1 MPNMASR
8 LEDFVPLLGTQ
19 DTKKRIQLGIDILTY
34 LESSESSL
42 SCEDLGSFIDSIS
55 IWLNSSN
62 FKIAQHGLEVLG
74 IISLKLKEDFK
85 QYLSTV
91 LPGATDR
98 LGDSKDLVR
107 EQAKTFI
114 LNLGNSV
121 SSPQHIFEKLLPA
134 FSHKNWRVREE
145 ILKCLQLT
153 LEKYGS
159 QSLTLSKLM
168 PAIIKLV
175 GDPNSQVRDTAV
187 NTLVEIYRHVGEKVR
202 IDITKKHSLP
212 AARVQSLF
220 AKFDQV
226 QNTVGLLPSASGDSI
241 SGHQADDDTDSRSQS
256 SNKAASKRASS
267 APPVRRNVFA
277 TPKPPLSSN
286 TPKRKRSL
294 KSSST
299 KALSSSSAAAGA
311 ADEEMFIKSFED
323 VSRIQV
329 LSAKDLEQEI
339 NKIRDVLSDPNN
351 DWEKRMETMKRLRSL
366 LLGGALNFDFCSHL
380 RCLEVP
386 FQSCIKDLRSQV
398 VREAC
403 ITVAFLSQQVGT
415 RLDHFAEAV
424 LPSLINLIPNSAKI
438 MSTAGIVTI
447 RFIIQHTH
455 ANRLIPIL
463 TYNASSKSKD
473 IRRSC
478 CEFLDQLLH
487 TWPTH
492 TLEKHTSLLQEAIKK
507 GINDADPEARAFSR
521 KAFWGFADHFKEQAD
536 NLLTSLDSSK
546 QRMLQGEL
554 SMSTSSSNNS
564 LNSTTKRSNVYSHGG
579 SSENLSRSMTSANS
593 ARRSGIPILTSP
605 KSEPE
610 NNIKSPLRSTSA
622 IDLAAATRAKVR
634 ARAIMTKGSVASLPR
649 PNTKR
654 AEMSGGVTSPERLAR
669 MKLKSTSQSQPSS
682 RPGSPSSKLSY
693 ATYQGAG
700 DTGTTGRSRRKS
712 GIPAVT
718 STSRESSPTRN
729 SYSGLERRGSF
740 RSRLLSGTGDRY
752 STTGI
757 NSDIMTARRSFQQ
770 NKEIDS
776 TVPDILTAP
785 PIQRKYGAFE
795 DQSDE
800 SETSSVCSDRSFSA
814 FGRNIDDV
822 AEIVHNLSSIHWS
835 DRKEGLLTLQALFH
849 SSRLLT
855 KSELKRITDS
865 LTKLFMDPHTKVF
878 SLFLDLLSELILIY
892 KVDLIG
898 WLYVLFTRLILKSGS
913 ELLSSVQ
920 TKIYKNL
927 DLIRD
932 SFPCEEQFAVITR
945 FLNDSSQAPN
955 TKAKIC
961 LLQYLYSLIKIMDP
975 SEFSSTNN
983 ETRAAVSKIII
994 WTTDHKSSDVKKLGE
1009 EILIAL
1015 FSLNAPEFSIL
1026 LNQLSKNYQDSA
1038 FQLLNAQL
1046 RQRSTE
1052 NNSKSL
1058 IGKKNSFGSG
1068 RHQSSILNKCRFH
1081 TIGSQNNSFESD
1093 DTENLNPEEIYNSL
1107 KKTTA
1112 EIQKYSLERIEQ
1124 EYNGKDSK
1132 DSRRLLGEQ
1141 QQLRDTASQDSGIS
1155 QLSVPDGRLDILEE
1169 KLEYLSST
1177 DSSPNK
1183 KSPIEYNP
1191 ILYGHSDTKNRFE
1204 RDIEIL
1210 QDGNTN
1216 KEGENTFYSIVSEL
1230 NNHNSRNEQRKKA
1243 LSHLINL
1250 TKEGSSILWEEH
1262 FRTVLRL
1269 LIETIEDSDM
1279 CIRSLALRALC
1290 ELIRR
1295 QAHRFHGYVELT
1307 IIKILEAHRDQER
1320 EVLRVADIC
1329 SAVAASV
1336 LPPEQCVRTL
1346 KPIIITAE
1354 FPISLA
1360 AVKMLSKLV
1369 DQYPKNII
1377 VQLLPDI
1384 MPALIKAF
1392 DNEESPVRKEAVF
1405 CTVAI
1410 HSVVGDALK
1419 PHLAT
1424 LSGSRMKLLNIYIKR
1439 AQAQTN
1445 NGSSGS
1451 SSNPSSSSCH

>member
-34 LESSESSL
+34 LENSESSL
-42 SCEDLGSFIDSIS
+42 NCEDLGSFIDSITT
-55 IWLNSSN
+55 WLNSSN
-62 FKIAQHGLEVLG
+62 FKIAQQGLEILGVL
-74 IISLKLKEDFK
+74 SLKLKEDFK

-91 LPGATDR
+91 LPGAIDR
-98 LGDSKDLVR
+98 LGDSKDSVR

-121 SSPQHIFEKLLPA
+121 SSPQHTFEKLLPA

-153 LEKYGS
+153 LERYGA

-187 NTLVEIYRHVGEKVR
+187 NTLVVIYRHVGEKVR
-202 IDITKKHSLP
+202 NDITKKHNLP
-212 AARVQSLF
+212 ATRVQSLF

-226 QNTVGLLPSASGDSI
+226 QNTGGLLPSASGDNI

-286 TPKRKRSL
+286 T
-294 KSSST
+294 
-299 KALSSSSAAAGA
+299 AAAGA

-323 VSRIQV
+323 VSKIQV
-329 LSAKDLEQEI
+329 ISAKDLEQEI
-339 NKIRDVLSDPNN
+339 NKIREILSDPNN
-351 DWEKRMETMKRLRSL
+351 DWEKRMEMMKRLRSL
-366 LLGGALNFDFCSHL
+366 LLGGASNFDFYSYL
-380 RCLEVP
+380 RCLELP
-386 FQSCIKDLRSQV
+386 FQLSIKDLRSQV

-424 LPSLINLIPNSAKI
+424 LPNLINLIPNSAKI

-487 TWPTH
+487 TWPTQ
-492 TLEKHTSLLQEAIKK
+492 TLEKHISVLQEAIKK

-554 SMSTSSSNNS
+554 CMSTSSSNNS
-564 LNSTTKRSNVYSHGG
+564 LNNPIKRSNVFSHGG
-579 SSENLSRSMTSANS
+579 SSENLSRSMTSSSS

-634 ARAIMTKGSVASLPR
+634 ARTIMTKGSGASLPR

-654 AEMSGGVTSPERLAR
+654 AEMSGGGVTSPERLAR
-669 MKLKSTSQSQPSS
+669 IKSKSTSQSQPSS

-693 ATYQGAG
+693 ATYQGGG
-700 DTGTTGRSRRKS
+700 DTGTTGHSRRKS
-712 GIPAVT
+712 GIPSVT

-740 RSRLLSGTGDRY
+740 RSRLLSSTGERY
-752 STTGI
+752 STGI
-757 NSDIMTARRSFQQ
+757 NSDIMSSRRSFQT
-770 NKEIDS
+770 KEIDS
-776 TVPDILTAP
+776 SVPDILNAP
-785 PIQRKYGAFE
+785 PMQRKYSAFE

-865 LTKLFMDPHTKVF
+865 LNKLFMDPHTKVF
-878 SLFLDLLSELILIY
+878 SLFLDILSELILIY

-898 WLYVLFTRLILKSGS
+898 WLYILFTRLILKTGL

-920 TKIYKNL
+920 TKIFKNL

-945 FLNDSSQAPN
+945 FLNDSSQTPN
-955 TKAKIC
+955 TKAKIF
-961 LLQYLYSLIKIMDP
+961 LLHYLYALIKIMDP

-994 WTTDHKSSDVKKLGE
+994 WTTDHKSSEIKKLGE

-1046 RQRSTE
+1046 RQRSSE
-1052 NNSKSL
+1052 NNSKSS
-1058 IGKKNSFGSG
+1058 IGKKNSFGSVG
-1068 RHQSSILNKCRFH
+1068 RLHSSNTAFSRFH

-1141 QQLRDTASQDSGIS
+1141 QQLRDAASQDSGIS
-1155 QLSVPDGRLDILEE
+1155 QSSVPDGRMDILEE
-1169 KLEYLSST
+1169 KLEYSSST

-1183 KSPIEYNP
+1183 KSPIDYNP
-1191 ILYGHSDTKNRFE
+1191 ILYGHPDTKNRFE

-1210 QDGNTN
+1210 QDGNTI

-1230 NNHNSRNEQRKKA
+1230 NNHNTRNEQRKKA

-1269 LIETIEDSDM
+1269 LIETIEDSDV

-1410 HSVVGDALK
+1410 HSIVGDALK

-1451 SSNPSSSSCH
+1451 SSNPSSSNCH